1 MFSLWL
7 AHSQSFT
14 EWTIINKTLEAVDK
28 AHPVA
33 VVEAPK
39 PAPRTLPPVPR
50 AFPDRPS
57 THVPTPAIPRHSSAT
72 PPVASSSRPS
82 IKLKV
87 GSQNKKPERPQQ
99 TKPPKRKP
107 KLSDSPTNL
116 ILDAPPPPYVDDG
129 SHDILQEVLA
139 IEREKNEQRQRS
151 VNEKDKPT
159 ANSMPGKRKKSDSL
173 DEDDILALATP
184 AKKERPTPP
193 GPTSGTKNHA
203 APPASTSKLPTVSV
217 KAKKE
222 RPDLARPSASV
233 DSPMTSVK
241 GKEREVVP
249 ASPAPI
255 PPKPR
260 KPVQATPI
268 NEKKCKDLLK
278 VLQKLPDAA
287 IFLRPVDSVLD
298 GCPTYVQYLYIY
310 MLVAYCVLTRYYDE
324 ILRPMDFGTMS
335 TKLNEG
341 KYATMEDF
349 KEDMELVFSNC
360 RQFNPPGTMPVACAA
375 AVEKAFKKEW
385 PKAMERKLSWTEK
398 RGLQSILSNIGKEQV

>member
-1 MFSLWL
+1 MRKRTILWAATHITRQLRWKLSLRNVCGFGNVLLVVSSFSIF
-7 AHSQSFT
+7 A

-33 VVEAPK
+33 VEAPK
-39 PAPRTLPPVPR
+39 PAPRILPPVPR
-50 AFPDRPS
+50 AFPDHPP
-57 THVPTPAIPRHSSAT
+57 THLPTPAIPRHSSAT
-72 PPVASSSRPS
+72 PPVASSSRPL

-87 GSQNKKPERPQQ
+87 GSQNKRPERPQQ
-99 TKPPKRKP
+99 TKPPRRKP

-151 VNEKDKPT
+151 VNEKDKP
-159 ANSMPGKRKKSDSL
+159 AASSMPGKRKKSDSI

-193 GPTSGTKNHA
+193 GPSSGTKNHA
-203 APPASTSKLPTVSV
+203 APSVSTSKPTVPV
-217 KAKKE
+217 KSKKE
-222 RPDLARPSASV
+222 RPDPARPSASI

-249 ASPAPI
+249 VSPAPI

-278 VLQKLPDAA
+278 TLQKLPDAA
-287 IFLRPVDSVLD
+287 IFLRPVDPALD
-298 GCPTYVQYLYIY
+298 GCPTYVQSFFCIYFPLYPLRLIQ
-310 MLVAYCVLTRYYDE
+310 VL
-324 ILRPMDFGTMS
+324 
-335 TKLNEG
+335 
-341 KYATMEDF
+341 
-349 KEDMELVFSNC
+349 
-360 RQFNPPGTMPVACAA
+360 
-375 AVEKAFKKEW
+375 
-385 PKAMERKLSWTEK
+385 
-398 RGLQSILSNIGKEQV
+398 